1 MFDLQLHVDNAEK
14 SKNIEIHAR
23 FHLIY
28 YRNREIILENLPRT
42 ATNQQKISKNKILIN
57 SWLDTAPHD

>member
-1 MFDLQLHVDNAEK
+1 MFDLQLHVDNAGK

-42 ATNQQKISKNKILIN
+42 ATTQQKQAGDPSDRLRHRV
-57 SWLDTAPHD
+57 SREG